1 MSLNFSAGGVM
12 SNDKKRKIV
21 IINRKFQFKMI
32 AKFILLNIIL
42 MILFSGL
49 IYLFLNSE
57 IDSNLKSAHVTY
69 RNVNDMLFPIVISLS
84 IINILLS
91 SLIISVFVLYA
102 SFKIAGPLYRFN
114 EALKKMSGRNLK
126 PVTTIRAYDELYD
139 CSVTLTEFSRIFS
152 SDINEIKKGIDE
164 IMILNQ
170 KGTEKKKIAEKI
182 RDIRDLLNQYDS

>member
-1 MSLNFSAGGVM
+1 M
-12 SNDKKRKIV
+12 SNEKKRKII
-21 IINRKFQFKMI
+21 IINKKFQYKLI

-69 RNVNDMLFPIVISLS
+69 RNINDMLFPIVISLS
-84 IINILLS
+84 IINILFS
-91 SLIISVFVLYA
+91 SFIISIFVLYA

-114 EALKKMSGRNLK
+114 EALKIMSDRNLK
-126 PVTTIRAYDELYD
+126 PVTAIRSYDELYD
-139 CSVTLTEFSRIFS
+139 CSVTLTEFSTIIS

-164 IMILNQ
+164 IAKFN
-170 KGTEKKKIAEKI
+170 KKVSERKKVAERIK
-182 RDIRDLLNQYDS
+182 DLQDLLNRYDS